1 MKITPV
7 LPMQIRNLYQKSL
20 RGLLACGNPRSM
32 RGRLTLEIGIALTI
46 ALGLVTAWN
55 AWQMQQILIATHTKN
70 ITQIAARFPRDVEIY
85 NEMLQIEPSLKKI
98 IDNVFDPKLLI
109 WVKDNQGKLIAHSDN
124 FQPELPT
131 NRELISFASMPHQPQ
146 IYQLGDRYVVL
157 CEGNIT
163 IRSSQVGTVY
173 LARDITTDREML
185 VTTII
190 NSILILL
197 IVGLVISIVMNWR
210 IKRSLVSL
218 NRMNKTI
225 GELDLD
231 KLQGVQLQLTN
242 PPSEIATLAQTFNML
257 LSELAESWDTQRQLV
272 SNVSHELR
280 TPLTIVSGYLQSL
293 LKRSTNLTEYQQE
306 ALSTAASETDRT
318 VRLLQDLLDLSRA
331 DSGYLHFY
339 AEPIALDELAIEIAG
354 IAQQIRTHPIE
365 VNANNRVMATGDRD
379 RLKQVLINLIDNAIK
394 YSPADSPI
402 VMNVAAQNGQATI
415 QVCDRGQGISLQ
427 DQARVFDRFYRLDE
441 ARSRS
446 TGGHGLGLAI
456 SKTLVEGMNG
466 KLTLQSQPQEGSIFT
481 IALPLATQDC

>member
-1 MKITPV
+1 
-7 LPMQIRNLYQKSL
+7 MQIRNLYQKSL
-20 RGLLACGNPRSM
+20 QGLQQASNPRSM
-32 RGRLTLEIGIALTI
+32 GGRLTLEIGIALTI

-55 AWQMQQILIATHTKN
+55 AWQMQQILIVTHTKN

-85 NEMLQIEPSLKKI
+85 TEMLQIEPSLKKT
-98 IDNVFDPKLLI
+98 IDNVFNPKLLI
-109 WVKDNQGKLIAHSDN
+109 WVKDNNAKLIVHSDN
-124 FQPELPT
+124 FQPESVT
-131 NRELISFASMPHQPQ
+131 NRELIYFASMPHQPQ
-146 IYQLGDRYVVL
+146 IYQLGDRYIIL

-163 IRSSQVGTVY
+163 IRNKQVGTVY
-173 LARDITTDREML
+173 LAQDVTADRQML

-190 NSILILL
+190 NSIIILIFVEFSIL
-197 IVGLVISIVMNWR
+197 IIINWR
-210 IKRSLVSL
+210 IKRSLLSL
-218 NRMNKTI
+218 NQMNKTI
-225 GELDLD
+225 SELDLD
-231 KLQGVQLQLTN
+231 RLQGVQLQLHN

-257 LSELAESWDTQRQLV
+257 LSQLAESWETQRQLV

-293 LKRSTNLTEYQQE
+293 LKRSTNLTEYQHE
-306 ALSTAASETDRT
+306 AISTAASETDRT

-339 AEPIALDELAIEIAG
+339 AEPIVLDELAIEIAA
-354 IAQQIRTHPIE
+354 IARQIGSHAILHRRRYANE
-365 VNANNRVMATGDRD
+365 VSADNRVIAIGDRD

-402 VMNVAAQNGQATI
+402 IVNVNTHNQQAMI
-415 QVCDRGQGISLQ
+415 QVCDQGRGIALQ
-427 DQARVFDRFYRLDE
+427 DQARVFDRFYRIDE

-456 SKTLVEGMNG
+456 CKTLVEGMGG

-481 IALPLATQDC
+481 ITLPLAT

>member
-1 MKITPV
+1 MKNTPP
-7 LPMQIRNLYQKSL
+7 LPLKIHNFYRKSVRSL
-20 RGLLACGNPRSM
+20 QTASDLSSM
-32 RGRLTLEIGIALTI
+32 RGRLTLEIGVAVAI
-46 ALGLVTAWN
+46 ALGIVTAWN
-55 AWQMQQILIATHTKN
+55 AWQMQQILIATHTQN
-70 ITQIAARFPRDVEIY
+70 IAQIAARFPRDVEIY
-85 NEMLQIEPSLKKI
+85 TEMLQIEPSLKKT
-98 IDNVFDPKLLI
+98 IDNVFNPKLLI
-109 WVKDNQGKLIAHSDN
+109 WVKDNSGKLIAHSDN

-163 IRSSQVGTVY
+163 IRNKQVGTVY
-173 LARDITTDREML
+173 LAQDVTADRQML

-190 NSILILL
+190 NSIIILI
-197 IVGLVISIVMNWR
+197 IVMSSISIVMNWR
-210 IKRSLVSL
+210 IKRSLLSL
-218 NRMNKTI
+218 NQMNKTI

-231 KLQGVQLQLTN
+231 RLQGAQLQLRN

-257 LSELAESWDTQRQLV
+257 ISQLAESWDNQRQLV

-293 LKRSTNLTEYQQE
+293 LKRSTNLTEYQHE
-306 ALSTAASETDRT
+306 AISTAASETERT
-318 VRLLQDLLDLSRA
+318 IRLLQDLLDLSRA

-339 AEPIALDELAIEIAG
+339 AEPIALDELAIDIAA
-354 IAQQIRTHPIE
+354 IARQIHSHSIA
-365 VNANNRVMATGDRD
+365 VNADNRVMAIGDRD

-402 VMNVAAQNGQATI
+402 GVNVATRNGQATI
-415 QVCDRGQGISLQ
+415 QVCDRGRGIALQ
-427 DQARVFDRFYRLDE
+427 NQARVFERFYRIDE

-456 SKTLVEGMNG
+456 SKTLVEGMGG

-481 IALPLATQDC
+481 VTLPLAT

>member
-1 MKITPV
+1 
-7 LPMQIRNLYQKSL
+7 MQIRNLYQKSL
-20 RGLLACGNPRSM
+20 QGLQQASNPRSM
-32 RGRLTLEIGIALTI
+32 GGRLTLEIGIALTI

-55 AWQMQQILIATHTKN
+55 AWQMQQILIVTHTKN

-85 NEMLQIEPSLKKI
+85 TEMLQIEPSLKKT
-98 IDNVFDPKLLI
+98 IDNVFNPKLLI
-109 WVKDNQGKLIAHSDN
+109 WVKDNNAKLIVHSDN
-124 FQPELPT
+124 FQPESVT
-131 NRELISFASMPHQPQ
+131 NRELIYFASMPHQPQ
-146 IYQLGDRYVVL
+146 IYQLGDRYIIL

-163 IRSSQVGTVY
+163 IRNKQVGTVY
-173 LARDITTDREML
+173 LAQDVTADRQML

-190 NSILILL
+190 NSIIILIFVEFSIL
-197 IVGLVISIVMNWR
+197 IIINWR
-210 IKRSLVSL
+210 IKRSLLSL
-218 NRMNKTI
+218 NQMNKTI
-225 GELDLD
+225 SELDLD
-231 KLQGVQLQLTN
+231 RLQGVQLQLHN

-257 LSELAESWDTQRQLV
+257 LSQLAESWETQRQLV

-293 LKRSTNLTEYQQE
+293 LKRSTNLTEYQHE
-306 ALSTAASETDRT
+306 AISTAASETDRT

-339 AEPIALDELAIEIAG
+339 AEPIVLDELAIEIAA
-354 IAQQIRTHPIE
+354 IARQIGSHAILHRRRYANE
-365 VNANNRVMATGDRD
+365 VSADNRVIAIGDRD

-402 VMNVAAQNGQATI
+402 IVNVNTHNQQAMI
-415 QVCDRGQGISLQ
+415 QVCDQGRGIALQ
-427 DQARVFDRFYRLDE
+427 DQARVFDRFYRIDE

-456 SKTLVEGMNG
+456 SKTLVEGMGG

-481 IALPLATQDC
+481 ITLPLAT